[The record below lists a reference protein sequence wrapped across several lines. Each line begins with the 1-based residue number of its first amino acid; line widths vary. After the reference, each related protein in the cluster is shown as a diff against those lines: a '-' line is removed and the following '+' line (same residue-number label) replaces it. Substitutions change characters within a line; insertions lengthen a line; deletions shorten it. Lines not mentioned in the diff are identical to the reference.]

1 METNNPENS
10 TTQVHEN
17 KLGSTIIPF
26 NYRKSQILSITFRS
40 LDLEM
45 GQFRLKIES
54 DKENKSK
61 IEVYSN
67 FTFSKNNYIFIY
79 LSIGA

>member
-54 DKENKSK
+54 DGDSLPKKEFYSTFTDTTL
-61 IEVYSN
+61 VSN
-67 FTFSKNNYIFIY
+67 FILI
-79 LSIGA
+79 

>member
-1 METNNPENS
+1 
-10 TTQVHEN
+10 
-17 KLGSTIIPF
+17 
-26 NYRKSQILSITFRS
+26 
-40 LDLEM
+40 M

-67 FTFSKNNYIFIY
+67 FTEMTLVRIIIFLYIY
-79 LSIGA
+79 Q